1 MVEEIE
7 IHRADPAERKR
18 TLWLLLGLA
27 LARNLTRPLRRLTA
41 AIHAMAAGDLEQRVS
56 ALETTVADV
65 DEFAYGP
72 NVVPDMSL
80 SPMFDPNYTFFVRC
94 EARDQPYS
102 YRDYAY
108 LSCERIVPPLS
119 N

>member
-1 MVEEIE
+1 MWRWIATGLFVVV
-7 IHRADPAERKR
+7 
-18 TLWLLLGLA
+18 LA
-27 LARNLTRPLRRLTA
+27 LLYLNQGKAQQN
-41 AIHAMAAGDLEQRVS
+41 GDLEQRVS

-72 NVVPDMSL
+72 NAVPDMSL

>member
-1 MVEEIE
+1 MWRWIATGLFVVV
-7 IHRADPAERKR
+7 
-18 TLWLLLGLA
+18 LA
-27 LARNLTRPLRRLTA
+27 LLYLNQGQAQQN
-41 AIHAMAAGDLEQRVS
+41 GDLEQRVS

>member
-1 MVEEIE
+1 MWRWIATGLFVVV
-7 IHRADPAERKR
+7 
-18 TLWLLLGLA
+18 LA
-27 LARNLTRPLRRLTA
+27 LLYLNQGQAQQN
-41 AIHAMAAGDLEQRVS
+41 GDLEQRVS
-56 ALETTVADV
+56 ALETQVADV